1 MWLCA
6 KTMVEGGYKRNLVG
20 HIENSVDEYQL
31 IEKWVDVLT
40 WRNDAYANAHCWA
53 VTKVIDAS
61 EPHWVNKGYV
71 ELTYEKAVCISS
83 ADYLCEILPD
93 DWNSKGI
100 AFLNS
105 FIEYNISL
113 VISSSSIQPCIAAPL
128 TSAYSPETLYAA
140 TGTLNRLLVSDIKSK
155 YVKAGLIITISTP
168 SSMSVS
174 TSLIASL
181 GFVNGT

>member
-6 KTMVEGGYKRNLVG
+6 KTMAADKSN
-20 HIENSVDEYQL
+20 DEYQL

-61 EPHWVNKGYV
+61 EPHWVNEDYA
-71 ELTYEKAVCISS
+71 ELTFEKAVCIAS
-83 ADYLCEILPD
+83 ADYLCEILPN

-105 FIEYNISL
+105 FIEYNISETYENWPVESIWEKIEFDANAL
-113 VISSSSIQPCIAAPL
+113 ISK
-128 TSAYSPETLYAA
+128 
-140 TGTLNRLLVSDIKSK
+140 RSDKER
-155 YVKAGLIITISTP
+155 V
-168 SSMSVS
+168 
-174 TSLIASL
+174 
-181 GFVNGT
+181 

>member
-6 KTMVEGGYKRNLVG
+6 KTMAADKSN
-20 HIENSVDEYQL
+20 DEYQL

-40 WRNDAYANAHCWA
+40 WRNDAYANAYCWA

-61 EPHWVNKGYV
+61 EPHWINEDYA
-71 ELTYEKAVCISS
+71 ELTFEKAVCIAS

-105 FIEYNISL
+105 FIEYNISETYENWPVESIWEKIEFDANAL
-113 VISSSSIQPCIAAPL
+113 ISK
-128 TSAYSPETLYAA
+128 
-140 TGTLNRLLVSDIKSK
+140 RSDKER
-155 YVKAGLIITISTP
+155 V
-168 SSMSVS
+168 
-174 TSLIASL
+174 
-181 GFVNGT
+181 

>member
-1 MWLCA
+1 MWLCV
-6 KTMVEGGYKRNLVG
+6 KTMVEGGVKRNLVG

-40 WRNDAYANAHCWA
+40 WRNDAYANAYCWA

-61 EPHWVNKGYV
+61 EPHWINEDYS
-71 ELTYEKAVCISS
+71 ELTFEKAVCIAS

-105 FIEYNISL
+105 FIEYNISETYENWPVESIWEKIEFDANAL
-113 VISSSSIQPCIAAPL
+113 ISK
-128 TSAYSPETLYAA
+128 
-140 TGTLNRLLVSDIKSK
+140 RSDKER
-155 YVKAGLIITISTP
+155 V
-168 SSMSVS
+168 
-174 TSLIASL
+174 
-181 GFVNGT
+181 

>member
-6 KTMVEGGYKRNLVG
+6 KTVSADK
-20 HIENSVDEYQL
+20 SVDEYQL

-40 WRNDAYANAHCWA
+40 WRNDAYVNAHCWA

-105 FIEYNISL
+105 FIEYNISETYENWP
-113 VISSSSIQPCIAAPL
+113 VESIWEKIEFDA
-128 TSAYSPETLYAA
+128 
-140 TGTLNRLLVSDIKSK
+140 N
-155 YVKAGLIITISTP
+155 
-168 SSMSVS
+168 
-174 TSLIASL
+174 SLISKRSDKER
-181 GFVNGT
+181 V

>member
-40 WRNDAYANAHCWA
+40 WRNDAYANAYCWA

-105 FIEYNISL
+105 FIEYNISETYENWP
-113 VISSSSIQPCIAAPL
+113 VESIWEKIEFDA
-128 TSAYSPETLYAA
+128 
-140 TGTLNRLLVSDIKSK
+140 N
-155 YVKAGLIITISTP
+155 
-168 SSMSVS
+168 
-174 TSLIASL
+174 SLISKRSDKER
-181 GFVNGT
+181 V

>member
-40 WRNDAYANAHCWA
+40 WRNDAYANAYCWA

-61 EPHWVNKGYV
+61 EPHWVNEDYV
-71 ELTYEKAVCISS
+71 ELTYEKAVCIAS

-105 FIEYNISL
+105 FIEYNISETYENWP
-113 VISSSSIQPCIAAPL
+113 VESIWEKIEFDA
-128 TSAYSPETLYAA
+128 
-140 TGTLNRLLVSDIKSK
+140 N
-155 YVKAGLIITISTP
+155 
-168 SSMSVS
+168 
-174 TSLIASL
+174 SLISKRSDKER
-181 GFVNGT
+181 V

>member
-40 WRNDAYANAHCWA
+40 WRNDAYANAYCWA

-71 ELTYEKAVCISS
+71 ELTYEKAVCIAS

-105 FIEYNISL
+105 FIEYNISETYENWP
-113 VISSSSIQPCIAAPL
+113 VESIWEKIEFDA
-128 TSAYSPETLYAA
+128 
-140 TGTLNRLLVSDIKSK
+140 N
-155 YVKAGLIITISTP
+155 
-168 SSMSVS
+168 
-174 TSLIASL
+174 SLISKRSDKEC
-181 GFVNGT
+181 V

>member
-6 KTMVEGGYKRNLVG
+6 KTMSADKS
-20 HIENSVDEYQL
+20 HDEYQL

-61 EPHWVNKGYV
+61 EPHWINKGYV

-105 FIEYNISL
+105 FIEYNISETYENWP
-113 VISSSSIQPCIAAPL
+113 VESIWEKIEFDA
-128 TSAYSPETLYAA
+128 
-140 TGTLNRLLVSDIKSK
+140 N
-155 YVKAGLIITISTP
+155 
-168 SSMSVS
+168 
-174 TSLIASL
+174 SLISKRSDKEC
-181 GFVNGT
+181 V

>member
-6 KTMVEGGYKRNLVG
+6 KTMVKGNVKRNLGG
-20 HIENSVDEYQL
+20 HIKNSVDEYQL

-61 EPHWVNKGYV
+61 EPHWVNEDYA
-71 ELTYEKAVCISS
+71 ELTFEKAVCIAS
-83 ADYLCEILPD
+83 ADYLCEILPN

-105 FIEYNISL
+105 FIEYNISETYENWPVESIWEKIEFDANAL
-113 VISSSSIQPCIAAPL
+113 ISK
-128 TSAYSPETLYAA
+128 
-140 TGTLNRLLVSDIKSK
+140 RSDKER
-155 YVKAGLIITISTP
+155 V
-168 SSMSVS
+168 
-174 TSLIASL
+174 
-181 GFVNGT
+181 

>member
-105 FIEYNISL
+105 FIEYNISETYENWPVESIWEKIEFDANSL
-113 VISSSSIQPCIAAPL
+113 IS
-128 TSAYSPETLYAA
+128 
-140 TGTLNRLLVSDIKSK
+140 NRLDKERV
-155 YVKAGLIITISTP
+155 
-168 SSMSVS
+168 
-174 TSLIASL
+174 
-181 GFVNGT
+181 

>member
-6 KTMVEGGYKRNLVG
+6 KTMAADKSN
-20 HIENSVDEYQL
+20 DEYQL

-61 EPHWVNKGYV
+61 EPHWVNEDYA
-71 ELTYEKAVCISS
+71 ELTFEKAVCIAS

-105 FIEYNISL
+105 FIEYNISETYENWPVESIWEKIEFDANAL
-113 VISSSSIQPCIAAPL
+113 ISK
-128 TSAYSPETLYAA
+128 
-140 TGTLNRLLVSDIKSK
+140 RSDKER
-155 YVKAGLIITISTP
+155 V
-168 SSMSVS
+168 
-174 TSLIASL
+174 
-181 GFVNGT
+181 

>member
-6 KTMVEGGYKRNLVG
+6 KTMAADKSN
-20 HIENSVDEYQL
+20 DEYQL

-40 WRNDAYANAHCWA
+40 WRNDAYTNAHCWA

-61 EPHWVNKGYV
+61 EPHWVNEDYA
-71 ELTYEKAVCISS
+71 ELTFEKAVCIAS

-105 FIEYNISL
+105 FIEYNISETYENWPVESIWEKIEFDANAL
-113 VISSSSIQPCIAAPL
+113 ISK
-128 TSAYSPETLYAA
+128 
-140 TGTLNRLLVSDIKSK
+140 RSDKER
-155 YVKAGLIITISTP
+155 V
-168 SSMSVS
+168 
-174 TSLIASL
+174 
-181 GFVNGT
+181 

>member
-1 MWLCA
+1 MWLCV
-6 KTMVEGGYKRNLVG
+6 KTMVEGGVKRNLVG

-61 EPHWVNKGYV
+61 EPHWINEDYA
-71 ELTYEKAVCISS
+71 ELTFEKAVCIAS

-105 FIEYNISL
+105 FIEYNISETYENWPVESIWEKIEFDANAL
-113 VISSSSIQPCIAAPL
+113 ISK
-128 TSAYSPETLYAA
+128 
-140 TGTLNRLLVSDIKSK
+140 RSDKER
-155 YVKAGLIITISTP
+155 V
-168 SSMSVS
+168 
-174 TSLIASL
+174 
-181 GFVNGT
+181 

>member
-6 KTMVEGGYKRNLVG
+6 KTVSADK
-20 HIENSVDEYQL
+20 SVDEYQL

-40 WRNDAYANAHCWA
+40 WRNDAYANAYCWA

-61 EPHWVNKGYV
+61 EPHWVNEDYV
-71 ELTYEKAVCISS
+71 ELTYEKAVCIAS

-105 FIEYNISL
+105 FIEYNISETYENWPVESIWEKIEFDANIL
-113 VISSSSIQPCIAAPL
+113 ISK
-128 TSAYSPETLYAA
+128 
-140 TGTLNRLLVSDIKSK
+140 RSDKER
-155 YVKAGLIITISTP
+155 V
-168 SSMSVS
+168 
-174 TSLIASL
+174 
-181 GFVNGT
+181 

>member
-6 KTMVEGGYKRNLVG
+6 KTMSADK
-20 HIENSVDEYQL
+20 SDDEYQL

-40 WRNDAYANAHCWA
+40 WRNDAYANAYCWA

-61 EPHWVNKGYV
+61 ESHWVNEDYV

-105 FIEYNISL
+105 FIEYNISETYENWP
-113 VISSSSIQPCIAAPL
+113 VESIWEKIEFDA
-128 TSAYSPETLYAA
+128 
-140 TGTLNRLLVSDIKSK
+140 N
-155 YVKAGLIITISTP
+155 
-168 SSMSVS
+168 
-174 TSLIASL
+174 SLISKRL
-181 GFVNGT
+181 DKERV

>member
-40 WRNDAYANAHCWA
+40 WRNDAYANAHFWA

-105 FIEYNISL
+105 FIEYNISETYENWPVESIWEKIEFDANSL
-113 VISSSSIQPCIAAPL
+113 IS
-128 TSAYSPETLYAA
+128 
-140 TGTLNRLLVSDIKSK
+140 NRLDKERV
-155 YVKAGLIITISTP
+155 
-168 SSMSVS
+168 
-174 TSLIASL
+174 
-181 GFVNGT
+181 

>member
-6 KTMVEGGYKRNLVG
+6 KTMAADKSN
-20 HIENSVDEYQL
+20 DEYQL

-40 WRNDAYANAHCWA
+40 WRNDAYANAYCWA

-61 EPHWVNKGYV
+61 EPHWVNEDYA
-71 ELTYEKAVCISS
+71 ELTFEKAVCIAS

-105 FIEYNISL
+105 FIEYNISETYENWPVESIWEKIEFDANAL
-113 VISSSSIQPCIAAPL
+113 ISK
-128 TSAYSPETLYAA
+128 
-140 TGTLNRLLVSDIKSK
+140 RSDKER
-155 YVKAGLIITISTP
+155 V
-168 SSMSVS
+168 
-174 TSLIASL
+174 
-181 GFVNGT
+181 

>member
-105 FIEYNISL
+105 FIEYNISETYENWP
-113 VISSSSIQPCIAAPL
+113 VESIWEKIEFDA
-128 TSAYSPETLYAA
+128 
-140 TGTLNRLLVSDIKSK
+140 N
-155 YVKAGLIITISTP
+155 
-168 SSMSVS
+168 
-174 TSLIASL
+174 SLISKRSDKER
-181 GFVNGT
+181 V

>member
-6 KTMVEGGYKRNLVG
+6 KTVSADK
-20 HIENSVDEYQL
+20 SVDEYQL

-40 WRNDAYANAHCWA
+40 WRNDAYANAYCWA

-61 EPHWVNKGYV
+61 EPHWVNEDYA

-105 FIEYNISL
+105 FIEYNISETYENWP
-113 VISSSSIQPCIAAPL
+113 VESIWEKIEFDA
-128 TSAYSPETLYAA
+128 
-140 TGTLNRLLVSDIKSK
+140 N
-155 YVKAGLIITISTP
+155 
-168 SSMSVS
+168 
-174 TSLIASL
+174 SLISKRSDKER
-181 GFVNGT
+181 V

>member
-6 KTMVEGGYKRNLVG
+6 KTVSADK
-20 HIENSVDEYQL
+20 SVDEYQL

-40 WRNDAYANAHCWA
+40 WRNDAYANAYCWA

-61 EPHWVNKGYV
+61 EPHWVNEDYA
-71 ELTYEKAVCISS
+71 ELTYEKAVCIAS

-105 FIEYNISL
+105 FIEYNISETYENWP
-113 VISSSSIQPCIAAPL
+113 VESIWEKIEFDA
-128 TSAYSPETLYAA
+128 
-140 TGTLNRLLVSDIKSK
+140 N
-155 YVKAGLIITISTP
+155 
-168 SSMSVS
+168 
-174 TSLIASL
+174 SLISKRSDKEC
-181 GFVNGT
+181 V